1 MQTTSPDSFI
11 FNQCTHAAQPHDVR
25 AMVLGRSL
33 ALSAIQR
40 RSRRR

>member
-1 MQTTSPDSFI
+1 MHPRGAT
-11 FNQCTHAAQPHDVR
+11 HDVR